1 MYRFILSSR
10 YIFGSDET
18 YDEKSKNSIAA
29 LIAENNQSEQDA
41 IKNYEVLLSCL
52 NDVGASD
59 EQLAIVEEIISDE
72 KNHSMRLNQLL
83 LDFDEIEPNKD

>member
-1 MYRFILSSR
+1 MYRFITAA
-10 YIFGSDET
+10 DKT

-52 NDVGASD
+52 KDVGASD
-59 EQLAIVEEIISDE
+59 EQLAIVEEIIADE
-72 KNHSMRLNQLL
+72 KNHNILLNRLLQ
-83 LDFDEIEPNKD
+83 DYDEIEPKED